1 MAVIT
6 LEKTDEKSVNLVI
19 EPKHSDGMYKVYVRK
34 ETIEGMFSTWMTF
47 DNGNFYVTIGQGRK
61 SQKKLN
67 TIENYINS
75 NSNLLKGMWLD
86 NKYRE
91 MAGLFETILK

>member
-1 MAVIT
+1 MAIIT

-19 EPKHSDGMYKVYVRK
+19 KPMHSNGVYKVHVRK
-34 ETIEGMFSTWMTF
+34 ETIEGNFSTWMPF
-47 DNGNFYVTIGQGRK
+47 DNGNFNVTIGQGRK

-67 TIENYINS
+67 TIENYISN
-75 NSNLLKGMWLD
+75 NSNLLKDMWLD
-86 NKYRE
+86 NKYHE